1 MRPPERGGIV
11 GDVLWQMLDHR
22 FTMARAS
29 EYLDGDLSAEGRRRV
44 ERHTS
49 VCPQCRA
56 LIASLRQMLEALPGV
71 AASPRPGLAD
81 GVLERLRHEG

>member
-1 MRPPERGGIV
+1 MWARAGIV
-11 GDVLWQMLDHR
+11 DDVLRQMLDHR
-22 FTMARAS
+22 FTKARAS
-29 EYLDGDLSAEGRRRV
+29 QYIDGELSTEGRRRV

-71 AASPRPGLAD
+71 AASPRSGLAE
-81 GVLERLRHEG
+81 GVVERLRHEG

>member
-1 MRPPERGGIV
+1 MAHAQGMV

-22 FTMARAS
+22 FTRARAS
-29 EYLDGDLSAEGRRRV
+29 EYLDGELSLEGRRRV
-44 ERHTS
+44 ERHAS

-56 LIASLRQMLEALPGV
+56 FIASLRQMLEALPGV

-81 GVLERLRHEG
+81 GVVERLRHEG

>member
-1 MRPPERGGIV
+1 MV

-22 FTMARAS
+22 FTRARAS
-29 EYLDGDLSAEGRRRV
+29 EYLDGDLSPEGRRRV

-56 LIASLRQMLEALPGV
+56 FIASLRQMLEALPGV

-81 GVLERLRHEG
+81 GVVERLRHEG

>member
-1 MRPPERGGIV
+1 MAHARGIV
-11 GDVLWQMLDHR
+11 GYVLWQMLDHR
-22 FTMARAS
+22 FTRARAS
-29 EYLDGDLSAEGRRRV
+29 AYLDGELSADGRRRV

-56 LIASLRQMLEALPGV
+56 LIAALRQMLEALPGV

-81 GVLERLRHEG
+81 GVVERLRHEG